1 MEEIEKWLDNTADY
15 EAGKALYNI
24 YAPRYR
30 KDEVLALQINSSSNS
45 FSKEILKEELREIV
59 KLIAFAKSP
68 EKAQSMMFHKRGD
81 IDGLPED
88 LKALDDLIPT
98 LYKNRDFHR
107 YRARDMQSGPT
118 LRNEIFLA
126 VKLDLRIREIYSIL
140 DYYKRT
146 GMYPPGYV
154 TDGENSE
161 ESKIEIMT
169 AWLIAQKRY
178 PSQISR
184 MKDNPDHAEEVAEM
198 RKVMAEINEFIK
210 HATE

>member
-1 MEEIEKWLDNTADY
+1 MEEIEEWLRNTADY
-15 EAGKALYNI
+15 EAGKQLYNI

-30 KDEVLALQINSSSNS
+30 NDEVLALQINSSSNS

-68 EKAQSMMFHKRGD
+68 EKSRCMKFHKRGD
-81 IDGLPED
+81 TDELPAD
-88 LKALDDLIPT
+88 LKELDDQIPI
-98 LYKNRDFHR
+98 LFKNRDYHR
-107 YRARDMQSGPT
+107 YKSRELPSGPT
-118 LRNEIFLA
+118 LRNEIYQA
-126 VKLDLRIREIYSIL
+126 VKMDLRIREIYSIL

-154 TDGENSE
+154 MDGPESE
-161 ESKIEIMT
+161 AAKIDIMT
-169 AWLIAQKRY
+169 GWLIAQKRY

-184 MKDNPDHAEEVAEM
+184 LKDKPEHAEEVAEM
-198 RKVMAEINEFIK
+198 RKVMNQINEFIK